1 MRMVAPARVL
11 VTAKAPGV
19 ALLVTAQALN
29 PMVQVGETVKLL
41 TAEQVEAGVLAA
53 EAAST
58 LQQVGLRLLRRGKA
72 AQVVATVVC
81 LTGRKMGLSF
91 LQWMRVENPFRTQLL
106 CMVVEV
112 EV

>member
-1 MRMVAPARVL
+1 M
-11 VTAKAPGV
+11 
-19 ALLVTAQALN
+19 
-29 PMVQVGETVKLL
+29 KLL

-53 EAAST
+53 KPALT
-58 LQQVGLRLLRRGKA
+58 ITITGLWPLRRDKVA
-72 AQVVATVVC
+72 RAVVATVVC
-81 LTGRKMGLSF
+81 LMGRKMGLSF